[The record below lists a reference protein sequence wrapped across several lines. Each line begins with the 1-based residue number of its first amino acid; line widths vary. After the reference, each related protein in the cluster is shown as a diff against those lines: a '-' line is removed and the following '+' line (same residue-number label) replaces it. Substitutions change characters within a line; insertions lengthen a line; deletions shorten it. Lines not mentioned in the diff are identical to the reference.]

1 MVVKINELATLR
13 PISWANRQAALGV
26 NHPFAAAPSL
36 PAIGLGGG
44 IVGFVGFP
52 IGHGSRFC
60 NIGRNVGIRSVIFS
74 SILRRSANTHATCRS
89 IAIAGNAARLH
100 AVGLRA
106 RDATSRTSRSAI
118 GGSTRAIDRGSSG
131 APFFVCRRP
140 LLRHR
145 RRNGA
150 QPYRKHECHRA
161 LKRASYQVVDFF
173 HSLSHH
179 TIILRSIIPPHF
191 QNLLRNILRRPP
203 LPLCARFMY
212 SAILCSVF
220 VLHFRNPNKRENS
233 HGTYP

>member
-1 MVVKINELATLR
+1 M
-13 PISWANRQAALGV
+13 
-26 NHPFAAAPSL
+26 
-36 PAIGLGGG
+36 PAVGLDSG
-44 IVGFVGFP
+44 IVGLIGFP
-52 IGHGSRFC
+52 IGRGSRFYDAS
-60 NIGRNVGIRSVIFS
+60 RNVGIRTIIFN
-74 SILRRSANTHATCRS
+74 SILRRGANTSAIGRS

-100 AVGLRA
+100 AVGLRS
-106 RDATSRTSRSAI
+106 RDATSRTSHSAI
-118 GGSTRAIDRGSSG
+118 GGSTRAIDHSSSG
-131 APFFVCRRP
+131 APFFICRRP

-150 QPYRKHECHRA
+150 QPHRKHECHRA

-191 QNLLRNILRRPP
+191 KNLLRNIFAEPLR
-203 LPLCARFMY
+203 LCARFMY